1 MIRAL
6 VQNPR
11 VAALLTALLLVSGL
25 SALSN
30 LPRTEDPNLTNRVAA
45 VITPYPG
52 ATAERVEAL
61 VTEPLEA
68 SLRQLDEIK
77 NLTSTSR
84 PGISVVTIELQDRVM
99 DADPVWSRARD
110 LIADTAP
117 TLPQG
122 TASPT
127 LDDQLAYAFTRIFA
141 FTWQGQGQADATILG
156 RYADELASRLR
167 LVPGTDFVKVLGKME
182 EEILVSIDDAELY
195 ALGLSIDDLAAQIR
209 AADSKTASGNLEG
222 NRIRAQLEVSGE
234 LVSLNRIRQVP
245 LRPGDQLQTLRVMD
259 VASVSRSAKWPPQE
273 LVLSQG
279 QQGVLVAVRML
290 PDTRIDRWNDQVE
303 QTLAQLTP
311 LLSGNVSLDTLFNQQ
326 GYTEIRLSELVGNLG
341 LGFML
346 ILAVLLVTLG
356 WRSAL
361 LVAFALPVTVLFT
374 LFCMQLYGLPIH
386 QMSVTGLVVALGI
399 MVDNAIV
406 VVDAIGQRRSRGMS
420 GVEAVTATV
429 RQFWLPLLSSTLTT
443 VLAFAPI
450 FLMPGPAGEFV
461 GGIALAVSFALVGS
475 YLVSLTLIAG
485 LGGRFIGPRQGNHW
499 WQQGIT
505 LPWLGQALRRTLA
518 IALAWP
524 KLTLLAMLMMPAT
537 GFWAAGQMT
546 EQFFPAADRDM
557 FHIEVFM
564 PQQASLPNTVEAVS
578 ELDNWL
584 RQQAGIEQ
592 TSWTFGRNSPSFYY
606 NLLQRRRGAAN
617 YAQGMITATDFE
629 VANRLIPQLQKQ
641 LDSRHPQM
649 QILVRKLEQGPP
661 FNAPIELRVYG
672 PELDQ
677 LTQLGDQLR
686 LLLNR
691 QPDITQTR
699 ATLTSG
705 AARVKLAIDEEASL
719 ANGLTLS
726 QVAGQLRASM
736 DGVVGGTVL
745 EGVENLPVRVR
756 LNARDRN
763 QAADLGSVQ
772 LISASANPTMLP
784 LSAVSQMSI
793 ESGRAAIPRRNGQRI
808 NSIEGYL
815 VAGVLPSKVLDEIDA
830 ELAQFRQSLPAGYRL
845 EIGGESA
852 KRDQA
857 VAKLMSSVTIIMVL
871 LISVVVLSFNSFRL
885 TTVIL
890 ASAGQSAGLGLL
902 SVYLMGFPF
911 GFNVINALM
920 GLAGL
925 AINAAIVI
933 LAELEENPQ
942 ASDGD
947 PQAIIDTVVGC
958 GRHIGSTTITTFGGF
973 LPLILAGGG
982 FWPPFAVAIAGG
994 TLLTT
999 FLSFVF
1005 VPACYL
1011 LIRGRRRPQ
1020 PRPAL
1025 AATA

>member
-11 VAALLTALLLVSGL
+11 VAALLTALLIVSGL
-25 SALSN
+25 SALTN

-68 SLRQLDEIK
+68 KLRQLDEIK
-77 NLTSTSR
+77 NLTSNSR
-84 PGISVVTIELQDRVM
+84 PGISVVTIELQDRIM

-110 LIADTAP
+110 LIGDAAP
-117 TLPQG
+117 ALPQG
-122 TASPT
+122 TGAPT
-127 LDDQLAYAFTRIFA
+127 LDDQLAYAFTRIFS
-141 FTWQGQGQADATILG
+141 FTWQGGGQADPTVLG
-156 RYADELASRLR
+156 RYAEELANRLR
-167 LVPGTDFVKVLGKME
+167 LLPGTDFVKVVGAPE
-182 EEILVSIDDAELY
+182 EEILVSIDDAELF
-195 ALGLSIDDLAAQIR
+195 ALGLSVDDLARQIR
-209 AADSKTASGNLEG
+209 AADSKTASGSLEG
-222 NRIRAQLEVSGE
+222 EAIRAQLEVSGE

-245 LRPGDQLQTLRVMD
+245 LRPDNQLQTLRVMD
-259 VASVSRSAKWPPQE
+259 VANVSRSVRWPPDDY
-273 LVLSQG
+273 VLSQG
-279 QQGVLVAVRML
+279 EQGVLVAVRML
-290 PDTRIDRWNDQVE
+290 PDTRIDRWNAQVE
-303 QTLAQLTP
+303 QTLEGVKP
-311 LLSGNVSLDTLFNQQ
+311 LIASNVLLETQFNQQ
-326 GYTEIRLSELVGNLG
+326 GYTEVRLSELTGNLG

-346 ILAVLLVTLG
+346 VLAVLLVTLG

-406 VVDAIGQRRSRGMS
+406 VVDAIGQRRSRGMTP
-420 GVEAVTATV
+420 VEAVSATL
-429 RQFWLPLLSSTLTT
+429 RQFWLPLASSTLTT

-461 GGIALAVSFALVGS
+461 GGIALAVSFALIGS
-475 YLVSLTLIAG
+475 YLISLTLVAG
-485 LGGRFIGPRQGNHW
+485 LGGRFIKPREGNHW

-505 LPWLGQALRRTLA
+505 LPWLGAVLRRTLA
-518 IALAWP
+518 IALVWP
-524 KLTLLAMLMMPAT
+524 KTTLLLIFLTPAT

-564 PQQASLPNTVEAVS
+564 PQQSSLPATVDGVRQ
-578 ELDNWL
+578 LDAWL
-584 RQQAGIEQ
+584 REQAGIEQ
-592 TSWTFGRNSPSFYY
+592 TVWTFGRNTPSFYY
-606 NLLQRRRGAAN
+606 NLLQRRQGAAN
-617 YAQGMITATDFE
+617 YAQGMITASDFE
-629 VANRLIPQLQKQ
+629 VANELIPTLQQQ
-641 LDSRHPQM
+641 LDQRYPQM

-661 FNAPIELRVYG
+661 FNAPIELRLYG
-672 PELDQ
+672 PQLDR
-677 LTQLGDQLR
+677 LSELGDQLR
-686 LLLNR
+686 LMLGN
-691 QPDITQTR
+691 QDHIIQTR
-699 ATLTSG
+699 NTLAAG
-705 AARVKLAIDEEASL
+705 AARIKLDIDEEASL
-719 ANGLTLS
+719 AGGLTLA

-736 DGVVGGTVL
+736 DGVVGGSVL

-756 LNARDRN
+756 LNANDRN

-772 LISASANPTMLP
+772 LVGGQEIPTMLP
-784 LSAVSQMSI
+784 LSALAQLSI
-793 ESGRAAIPRRNGQRI
+793 ESGRATIPRRNGERI
-808 NSIEGYL
+808 NTIEGYL
-815 VAGVLPSKVLDEIDA
+815 EAGVLPSKVLNAMASQLA
-830 ELAQFRQSLPAGYRL
+830 EFEASLPSGYRL

-857 VAKLMSSVTIIMVL
+857 VAKLMSSVTIISVL
-871 LISVVVLSFNSFRL
+871 LVSVVVLSFNSFRL

-890 ASAGQSAGLGLL
+890 ASAAQSAGLGLL
-902 SVYLMGFPF
+902 SVYLMGYPF

-933 LAELEENPQ
+933 LAELEENPE
-942 ASDGD
+942 AVGGNMA
-947 PQAIIDTVVGC
+947 AIIDTVVGC

-1005 VPACYL
+1005 VPACYIM
-1011 LIRGRRRPQ
+1011 IRAPKGARFTTE
-1020 PRPAL
+1020 
-1025 AATA
+1025 ATA